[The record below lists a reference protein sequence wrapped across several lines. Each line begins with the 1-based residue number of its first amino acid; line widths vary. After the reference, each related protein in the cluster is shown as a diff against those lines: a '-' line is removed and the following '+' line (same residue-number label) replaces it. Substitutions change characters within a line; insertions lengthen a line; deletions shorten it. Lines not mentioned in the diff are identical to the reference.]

1 MKLKSSLLCGNF
13 TVNLKLLQNIPP
25 FDPYDIICEAKKI
38 MKNDYKNKQ
47 FITDIYN
54 SYIHEKKKMKP
65 LDSIENS
72 NAYEYQSSIENL
84 SKAGK
89 SYNNDDIET

>member
-1 MKLKSSLLCGNF
+1 MRL
-13 TVNLKLLQNIPP
+13 
-25 FDPYDIICEAKKI
+25 
-38 MKNDYKNKQ
+38 Q

-54 SYIHEKKKMKP
+54 RYIHEKKKMKP

-84 SKAGK
+84 SKAGE
-89 SYNNDDIET
+89 SYINDDIET